1 MIKVMVVDD
10 SAVVRQVVTETLA
23 RTRDI
28 RVSAAA
34 ADPIQAQTMLAREW
48 PDVIVLDLEM
58 PRMDGITFLK
68 KLMSERPTPVIVLSN
83 VTQQGSPKAI
93 EALRAGALHVMPK
106 SALGTTQQLQTD
118 ISSLASQIREAARA
132 RVSALRPAAPSSAT
146 MDRKLQNADAVLA
159 PPVAGMRMQNTE
171 RIVLI
176 GASTGGTQALEE
188 ILAKLTVRCPPIA
201 IVQHM
206 PGNLTGSFARRL
218 DQLCKITVKEAE
230 HGDRLRNGHALIAP
244 GGKHLMIKR
253 QAGFYTVDVTAGPAV
268 TRHCPSVDVLFRSGA
283 KFAGHNAIGML
294 LTGIGEDGARGLKEM
309 RDAGAHTVAQDAE
322 SCVVFGMPKEAIGL
336 DAVVQILPLSQ
347 MARVIET
354 AASRPS

>member
-34 ADPIQAQTMLAREW
+34 ADPIQAQSMLAREW
-48 PDVIVLDLEM
+48 PDVIVLDIEM

-68 KLMSERPTPVIVLSN
+68 KLMSEHPTPVIILSS
-83 VTQQGSPKAI
+83 VTQQGSPRAI

-106 SALGTTQQLQTD
+106 SALGTPQELQTD
-118 ISSLASQIREAARA
+118 ILSLASQVREAARA
-132 RVSALRPAAPSSAT
+132 KVSALRPAAPAAAL
-146 MDRKLQNADAVLA
+146 DRKLQNADAVLA
-159 PPVAGMRMQNTE
+159 PPVAGARVQSTE

-188 ILAKLTVRCPPIA
+188 ILARLTPRCPPIA

-218 DQLCKITVKEAE
+218 DQLCKITVKEAQ
-230 HGDRLRNGHALIAP
+230 HGDRLQNGQALIAP

-283 KFAGHNAIGML
+283 KFAGHNAVGML

-354 AASRPS
+354 AAARPS